1 MVALVSL
8 PILQFLRVELTLL
21 MFDDLFESLY
31 LILQIL
37 LLILIQLIE
46 IVNVLQLLFDFVLV
60 GINKLSL
67 SVLIV
72 LNSKLEGLNLLL

>member
-1 MVALVSL
+1 LVALVSL